1 MPLNLVNAKESVVF
15 GNDSVVIKKHITDLS
30 GGRVLD
36 TTGYT
41 EKNILAGHVVI
52 TDGNGTYK
60 PMPIV
65 NGAYSNLPVGYSYAG
80 VVYRSVP
87 ATRPAVSVLTA
98 GVINPKAAPY
108 AFDSILSAFKAA
120 CPFIQFEADEV
131 VDPVGGDTP
140 ESSSAASSL
149 SAE

>member
-1 MPLNLVNAKESVVF
+1 MPLNLVNAKESVIF

-52 TDGNGTYK
+52 TDGKGTYK
-60 PMPIV
+60 PMPV
-65 NGAYSNLPVGYSYAG
+65 VDGAYSTLPLGYSYAG

-87 ATRPAVSVLTA
+87 AARPAVSVLTA
-98 GVINPKAAPY
+98 GVVNPKAAPY

-120 CPFIQFEADEV
+120 CPFIQFESDEV
-131 VDPVGGDTP
+131 VDPITPAAP
-140 ESSSAASSL
+140 ESSSAESS